1 MINFYRIAKR
11 LYRFNYWREAHREI
25 IFMIRAY
32 WHYPSLAKL
41 IRFFEEDD
49 LRRKIIEKNPY
60 PIEQATR
67 AFFYAGSTLPQRE
80 QLIEN
85 HYNFLQEKL
94 QPEWTYKLG
103 TLNNNYKIWQMRDE
117 DIHLDAE
124 MMVEAGQRKEGLLSI
139 ELNLHEDN
147 RTEHVYQMMFWLN
160 KDKNGEDALW
170 IGAMQGPN
178 MENAR
183 DVIKNITKRS
193 HRYRTKNLIL
203 YMTMAVARGLGVKHI
218 YAVSNEGYYANNHVR
233 RDRKLKTNF
242 GAFWEE
248 VGGLQTDDPRFYE
261 IPLVEP
267 RKTMEE
273 VPTRKRATYRKRYA
287 FQDDVDT
294 QIATSLAK
302 ILQA

>member
-1 MINFYRIAKR
+1 MILDIIRLGKRIYDTSNPREVHRLIVFVGRVLLHYSSIKR
-11 LYRFNYWREAHREI
+11 LMNYFQA
-25 IFMIRAY
+25 
-32 WHYPSLAKL
+32 
-41 IRFFEEDD
+41 DD
-49 LRRKIIEKNPY
+49 LRRQIIAKYPF

-67 AFFYAGSTLPQRE
+67 AFFYAGSTLEQRE
-80 QLIEN
+80 QLIEG
-85 HYNFLQEKL
+85 HYDFLERTL
-94 QPEWTYKLG
+94 QPEWVLKLG
-103 TLNNNYKIWQMRDE
+103 VIDGRYRVWQSSE
-117 DIHLDAE
+117 TDIDWYAWLSME
-124 MMVEAGQRKEGLLSI
+124 PGQRKEGLMSLMMK
-139 ELNLHEDN
+139 LGNEDL
-147 RTEHVYQMMFWLN
+147 YQMMFWFN

-178 MENAR
+178 MANAR
-183 DVIKNITKRS
+183 DVIKDITKRS

-203 YMTMAVARGLGVKHI
+203 YMTMAVARGFGVKHI

-248 VGGLQTDDPRFYE
+248 VGGQQTDDPRFYE

-287 FQDDVDT
+287 FQDDVDA
-294 QIATSLAK
+294 QIAAALAK
-302 ILQA
+302 IMKA